1 MYFSSFGKYKHVKYH
16 IYILLIA
23 LVYGGSLPIKG
34 KIHLPAFTSQIRSEV
49 A

>member
-1 MYFSSFGKYKHVKYH
+1 MDFSSFGKYKHVKYH

-23 LVYGGSLPIKG
+23 LIYGGSLPIKG
-34 KIHLPAFTSQIRSEV
+34 NFHLLAFTSQIRSEV